1 MAAVSTLYVT
11 KPHRASIFATLTITQ
26 GLQGEITSNTGS
38 ITATQHQLITLGTG
52 QVTNETVGGTQG
64 VPRF

>member
-11 KPHRASIFATLTITQ
+11 KPHRASIFATLTIT
-26 GLQGEITSNTGS
+26 LQGEITSNTGS
-38 ITATQHQLITLGTG
+38 ITATQHQLITLVTG

-64 VPRF
+64 APRF